1 MLADAMLADAMLEKG
16 DMDGRAVWL
25 RILRAVLFL
34 VSDDASFIAGENIYV
49 DGGNMVLQA
58 T

>member
-1 MLADAMLADAMLEKG
+1 MAK
-16 DMDGRAVWL
+16 
-25 RILRAVLFL
+25 AVLFL